1 VTTIDASKVATTR
14 VHVGD
19 PVYNSIVEFLYDEAD
34 ALDEERLDDWVALL
48 AEDLVY
54 QAPVRVTR
62 NRNEGA
68 PFSETMF
75 HFDDDHT
82 SISVRVHRLLRTT
95 SGWAENPPSRVR
107 RIVGN
112 VLVHETANPD
122 EYAATS
128 SLIVT
133 RSRMDGTVPD
143 VISAQRR
150 DIVRR
155 APDGWRL
162 AQRQILLDH
171 TILGTSNLAVFL

>member
-1 VTTIDASKVATTR
+1 
-14 VHVGD
+14 
-19 PVYNSIVEFLYDEAD
+19 
-34 ALDEERLDDWVALL
+34 
-48 AEDLVY
+48 
-54 QAPVRVTR
+54 
-62 NRNEGA
+62 
-68 PFSETMF
+68 
-75 HFDDDHT
+75 
-82 SISVRVHRLLRTT
+82 
-95 SGWAENPPSRVR
+95 VR